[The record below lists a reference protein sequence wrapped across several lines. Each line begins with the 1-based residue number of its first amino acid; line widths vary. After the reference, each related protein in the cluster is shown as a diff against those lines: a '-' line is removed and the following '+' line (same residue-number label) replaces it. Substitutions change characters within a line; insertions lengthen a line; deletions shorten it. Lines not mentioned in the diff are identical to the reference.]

1 MNTDIL
7 KLPKEEPLTEFLKN
21 NVKNGSWYFVHIAIY
36 NKIKYM
42 NLNTF
47 INSGTVGFDFGGNTI
62 IEFNCI
68 NSISPLWVMLSRC
81 RDNNNVWYYKPLSPE
96 NILFIEEE

>member
-7 KLPKEEPLTEFLKN
+7 KLPKDEQLTEFLKN
-21 NVKNGSWYFVHIAIY
+21 NVKNGSWCFVHIAIY
-36 NKIKYM
+36 NKIKNM
-42 NLNTF
+42 NLNTS

-81 RDNNNVWYYKPLSPE
+81 IDNNNVWYYKPLSPK
-96 NILFIEEE
+96 NIVFIEEE